1 MKNISLESI
10 RIHNFKGISDLMIEP
25 NGKSIDIFGD
35 NDAGKTT
42 IYDAFLWCLFNKDSK
57 ERTKIQWRPLDE
69 NSEPIRG
76 KQTSV
81 TVVLAINGQAKEFE
95 KVRGDKEVIKRNSE
109 HKSYEMFTKYLVD
122 GLETTTKK
130 AFDDEVEKVLDQDTF
145 KNLTSVTYFCEQLVA
160 DERRQKLFEYFGSKT
175 DEEIINETPSIHQL
189 KEIIGNDD
197 IKTARDRVLQ
207 DQKRINETL
216 KNIPVKI
223 EGIQAALP
231 DIENINKEQL
241 LTTRN
246 ELTLKKNDI
255 ENQLVTIR
263 NGGNISELIASLNT
277 KQEELTAAKLKH
289 DNAQNA
295 RINGIEQGKS
305 KLFADLNKAQKM
317 YADEESSLN
326 VTERLVSIKD
336 NELITL
342 NKKHEELYDKYDE
355 VEAEEFTG
363 GLVYTKL
370 SFNENLLICQHCNR
384 PYDVKDQDEMKR
396 HHEEEEQKRA
406 EEIESTN
413 KEIKAQFEA
422 DKQIKLSEI
431 REKGIQNNKDR
442 EALKKEIGEL
452 KEQLLIKTEA
462 YNIAKK
468 HLEDVKENL
477 ADVEQQISSLKL
489 DKIPFEATEKYST
502 ITKEI
507 KKLQEYI
514 TQSNEAILEQTSA
527 KTSEITEID
536 KEIAM
541 IDEKLAL
548 LKEYERQLLIIE
560 DFNEQERQLSHKKG
574 EVLQKLVLFEEFFV
588 TKQNM
593 LQEIINSH
601 FSVVKWKL
609 FDFFEDGGLNEA
621 VCEPMIDGVPFSS
634 LNNGSRMQAGLD
646 VSNTLMK
653 QEGYI
658 VPIFIDNAEGLT
670 NHNRDSVQVD
680 TQVIAM
686 YVNEDDKTLRIQDH
700 KTEGK

>member
-1 MKNISLESI
+1 MKNISLKSI

-81 TVVLAINGQAKEFE
+81 TVVLTINGQAKEFE

-109 HKSYEMFTKYLVD
+109 HKSYELFTKYLVD

-197 IKTARDRVLQ
+197 IKTARDRMLQ

-305 KLFADLNKAQKM
+305 KLFADLNKAQKT

-336 NELITL
+336 NELIAL

-370 SFNENLLICQHCNR
+370 SFNENLLVCQHCNR
-384 PYDVKDQDEMKR
+384 PYDIKDQDEMKR

-406 EEIESTN
+406 EEIELTN

-548 LKEYERQLLIIE
+548 LKEYERQLSIIE

-574 EVLQKLVLFEEFFV
+574 EVLQKLVLFEEFFI

-686 YVNEDDKTLRIQDH
+686 YVNEDDKTLRIKNH

>member
-1 MKNISLESI
+1 MKNISLKSI

-81 TVVLAINGQAKEFE
+81 TVVLTINGQAKEFE

-197 IKTARDRVLQ
+197 IKTARDRMLQ

-289 DNAQNA
+289 DNAHNA

-305 KLFADLNKAQKM
+305 KLFADLNKAQKT

-336 NELITL
+336 NELIAL

-370 SFNENLLICQHCNR
+370 SFNENLLVCQHCNR
-384 PYDVKDQDEMKR
+384 PYDIKDQDEMKR

-406 EEIESTN
+406 EEIELTN

-548 LKEYERQLLIIE
+548 LKEYERQLSIIE

-574 EVLQKLVLFEEFFV
+574 EVLQKLVLFEEFFI

-686 YVNEDDKTLRIQDH
+686 YVNEDDKTLRIKNH

>member
-1 MKNISLESI
+1 M
-10 RIHNFKGISDLMIEP
+10 
-25 NGKSIDIFGD
+25 
-35 NDAGKTT
+35 
-42 IYDAFLWCLFNKDSK
+42 FNKDSK

-81 TVVLAINGQAKEFE
+81 TVVLTINGQAKEFE

-197 IKTARDRVLQ
+197 IKTARDRMLQ

-305 KLFADLNKAQKM
+305 KLFADLNKAQKT

-336 NELITL
+336 NELIAL

-370 SFNENLLICQHCNR
+370 SFNENLLVCQHCNR
-384 PYDVKDQDEMKR
+384 PYDIKDQDEMKR

-406 EEIESTN
+406 EEIELTN

-548 LKEYERQLLIIE
+548 LKEYERQLSIIE

-574 EVLQKLVLFEEFFV
+574 EVLQKLVLFEEFFI

-686 YVNEDDKTLRIQDH
+686 YVNEDDKTLRIKNH

>member
-1 MKNISLESI
+1 MKNISLKSI

-81 TVVLAINGQAKEFE
+81 TVVLTINGQAKEFE

-175 DEEIINETPSIHQL
+175 DDEIINESPSIHQL

-197 IKTARDRVLQ
+197 IKTARERVLQ
-207 DQKRINETL
+207 EQKRINETL

-305 KLFADLNKAQKM
+305 KLFADLNKAQKT

-336 NELITL
+336 NELIAL

-370 SFNENLLICQHCNR
+370 SFNENLLVCQHCNR
-384 PYDVKDQDEMKR
+384 PYDIKDQDEMKR

-406 EEIESTN
+406 EEIELTN

-548 LKEYERQLLIIE
+548 LKEYERQLSIIE

-574 EVLQKLVLFEEFFV
+574 EVLQKLVLFEEFFI

-686 YVNEDDKTLRIQDH
+686 YVNEDDKTLRIKNH

>member
-25 NGKSIDIFGD
+25 NGKSIDVFGD

-81 TVVLAINGQAKEFE
+81 TVVLTINGQAKEFE

-175 DEEIINETPSIHQL
+175 DEEIINETPKINQL
-189 KEIIGNDD
+189 KEIIGNND
-197 IKTARDRVLQ
+197 IKTARERVLQ
-207 DQKRINETL
+207 EQKQINETL

-305 KLFADLNKAQKM
+305 KLFADLNKAQKT

-336 NELITL
+336 NELIAL

-370 SFNENLLICQHCNR
+370 SFNENLLICQHCKR

-574 EVLQKLVLFEEFFV
+574 EVLQKLVLFEEFFI

-686 YVNEDDKTLRIQDH
+686 YVNEDDKTLRIQNH

>member
-10 RIHNFKGISDLMIEP
+10 RIHSFKGISDLMIEP

-81 TVVLAINGQAKEFE
+81 TVVLTINGQAKEFE

-175 DEEIINETPSIHQL
+175 DEEIINESPSIHQL

-197 IKTARDRVLQ
+197 IKTARERVLQ
-207 DQKRINETL
+207 EQKRINETL

-305 KLFADLNKAQKM
+305 KLFADLNKAQKT

-336 NELITL
+336 NELIAL

-370 SFNENLLICQHCNR
+370 SFNENLLVCQHCNR

-406 EEIESTN
+406 EEIELTN

-548 LKEYERQLLIIE
+548 LKEYERQLSIIE

-574 EVLQKLVLFEEFFV
+574 EVLQKLVLFEEFFI

-686 YVNEDDKTLRIQDH
+686 YVNEDDKTLRIKNH

>member
-1 MKNISLESI
+1 MKNISLKSI

-81 TVVLAINGQAKEFE
+81 TVVLTINGQAKEFE

-175 DEEIINETPSIHQL
+175 DEEIINESPSIHQL

-197 IKTARDRVLQ
+197 IKTARERVLQ
-207 DQKRINETL
+207 EQKRINETL

-305 KLFADLNKAQKM
+305 KLFADLNKAQKT

-336 NELITL
+336 NELIAL

-370 SFNENLLICQHCNR
+370 SFNENLLVCQHCNR
-384 PYDVKDQDEMKR
+384 PYDIKDQDEMKR

-406 EEIESTN
+406 EEIELTN

-548 LKEYERQLLIIE
+548 LKEYERQLSIIE

-574 EVLQKLVLFEEFFV
+574 EVLQKLVLFEEFFI

-686 YVNEDDKTLRIQDH
+686 YVNEDDKTLRIKNH

>member
-1 MKNISLESI
+1 MKNISLKSI

-35 NDAGKTT
+35 NDTGKTT

-81 TVVLAINGQAKEFE
+81 TVVLTINGQAKEFE

-197 IKTARDRVLQ
+197 IKTARDRMLQ

-305 KLFADLNKAQKM
+305 KLFADLNKAQKT

-336 NELITL
+336 NELIAL

-370 SFNENLLICQHCNR
+370 SFNENLLVCQHCNR
-384 PYDVKDQDEMKR
+384 PYDIKDQDEMKR

-406 EEIESTN
+406 EEIELTN

-548 LKEYERQLLIIE
+548 LKEYERQLSIIE

-574 EVLQKLVLFEEFFV
+574 EVLQKLVLFEEFFI

-686 YVNEDDKTLRIQDH
+686 YVNEDDKTLRIKNH

>member
-1 MKNISLESI
+1 
-10 RIHNFKGISDLMIEP
+10 
-25 NGKSIDIFGD
+25 
-35 NDAGKTT
+35 
-42 IYDAFLWCLFNKDSK
+42 AFLWCLFNKDSK

-81 TVVLAINGQAKEFE
+81 TVVLTINGQAKEFE

-197 IKTARDRVLQ
+197 IKTARDRMLQ

-305 KLFADLNKAQKM
+305 KLFADLNKAQKT

-336 NELITL
+336 NELIAL

-370 SFNENLLICQHCNR
+370 SFNENLLVCQHCNR
-384 PYDVKDQDEMKR
+384 PYDIKDQDEMKR

-406 EEIESTN
+406 EEIELTN

-548 LKEYERQLLIIE
+548 LKEYERQLSIIE

-574 EVLQKLVLFEEFFV
+574 EVLQKLVLFEEFFI

-686 YVNEDDKTLRIQDH
+686 YVNEDDKTLRIKNH

>member
-1 MKNISLESI
+1 
-10 RIHNFKGISDLMIEP
+10 MIEP

-175 DEEIINETPSIHQL
+175 DEEIINETPKINQL
-189 KEIIGNDD
+189 KEIIGNND
-197 IKTARDRVLQ
+197 IKTARERVLQ
-207 DQKRINETL
+207 EQKRINETL

-305 KLFADLNKAQKM
+305 KLFADLNKAQKT

-336 NELITL
+336 NELIAL

-370 SFNENLLICQHCNR
+370 SFNENLLVCQHCNR

-396 HHEEEEQKRA
+396 HHEEEERKRA
-406 EEIESTN
+406 EEIELTN
-413 KEIKAQFEA
+413 KKIKAQFEA

-489 DKIPFEATEKYST
+489 DKIPFEATEKYSI

-548 LKEYERQLLIIE
+548 LKEHERQLSIIE

-574 EVLQKLVLFEEFFV
+574 EVLQKLVLFEEFFI

-686 YVNEDDKTLRIQDH
+686 YVNEDDKTLRIKNH

>member
-246 ELTLKKNDI
+246 ELTSKKNDI

-277 KQEELTAAKLKH
+277 KQEELTAAKLKY

-305 KLFADLNKAQKM
+305 KLFADFNKAQKT

-336 NELITL
+336 NELIAL

-370 SFNENLLICQHCNR
+370 SFNENLLVCQHCNR

-406 EEIESTN
+406 EEIELTN

-489 DKIPFEATEKYST
+489 EKIPFEATEKYST

-548 LKEYERQLLIIE
+548 LKEYERQLSIIE

-574 EVLQKLVLFEEFFV
+574 EVLQKLVLFEEFFI

-686 YVNEDDKTLRIQDH
+686 YVNEDDKTLRIKNH

>member
-1 MKNISLESI
+1 MKNISLKSI

-42 IYDAFLWCLFNKDSK
+42 IYEAFLWCLFNKDSK

-81 TVVLAINGQAKEFE
+81 TVVLTINGQAKEFE

-197 IKTARDRVLQ
+197 IKTARDRMLQ

-305 KLFADLNKAQKM
+305 KLFADLNKAQKT

-336 NELITL
+336 NELIAL

-370 SFNENLLICQHCNR
+370 SFNENLLVCQHCNR
-384 PYDVKDQDEMKR
+384 PYDIKDQDEMKR

-406 EEIESTN
+406 EEIELTN

-548 LKEYERQLLIIE
+548 LKEYERQLSIIE

-574 EVLQKLVLFEEFFV
+574 EVLQKLVLFEEFFI

-686 YVNEDDKTLRIQDH
+686 YVNEDDKTLRIKNH

>member
-1 MKNISLESI
+1 
-10 RIHNFKGISDLMIEP
+10 MIEP

-81 TVVLAINGQAKEFE
+81 TVVLTINGQAKEFE

-175 DEEIINETPSIHQL
+175 DEEIINESPSIHQL

-197 IKTARDRVLQ
+197 IKTARERVLQ
-207 DQKRINETL
+207 EQKRINETL

-246 ELTLKKNDI
+246 ELTSKKNDI

-305 KLFADLNKAQKM
+305 KLFADLNKAQKT

-336 NELITL
+336 NELIAL

-370 SFNENLLICQHCNR
+370 SFNENLLVCQHCNR

-406 EEIESTN
+406 EEIELTN

-548 LKEYERQLLIIE
+548 LKEYERQLSIIE

-574 EVLQKLVLFEEFFV
+574 EVLQKLVLFEEFFI

-686 YVNEDDKTLRIQDH
+686 YVNEDDKTLRIKNH

>member
-1 MKNISLESI
+1 
-10 RIHNFKGISDLMIEP
+10 MIEP

-305 KLFADLNKAQKM
+305 KLFADLNKAQKT

-336 NELITL
+336 NELIAL

-396 HHEEEEQKRA
+396 HHEEEERKRA
-406 EEIESTN
+406 EEIELTN

-442 EALKKEIGEL
+442 EALKKEINEL

-536 KEIAM
+536 KEIAK

-548 LKEYERQLLIIE
+548 LKEYERQLSIIE

-574 EVLQKLVLFEEFFV
+574 EVLQKLVLFEEFFI

-670 NHNRDSVQVD
+670 NHNRDFVQVD

-686 YVNEDDKTLRIQDH
+686 YVNEDDKTLRIKNH

>member
-1 MKNISLESI
+1 MKSISLESI

-305 KLFADLNKAQKM
+305 KLFADLNKAQKT

-336 NELITL
+336 NELIAL

-396 HHEEEEQKRA
+396 HHEEEERKRA
-406 EEIESTN
+406 EEIELTN

-442 EALKKEIGEL
+442 EALKKEINEL

-536 KEIAM
+536 KEIAK

-548 LKEYERQLLIIE
+548 LKEYERQLSIIE

-574 EVLQKLVLFEEFFV
+574 EVLQKLVLFEEFFI

-670 NHNRDSVQVD
+670 NHNRDFVQVD

-686 YVNEDDKTLRIQDH
+686 YVNEDDKTLRIKNH

>member
-1 MKNISLESI
+1 M
-10 RIHNFKGISDLMIEP
+10 
-25 NGKSIDIFGD
+25 
-35 NDAGKTT
+35 
-42 IYDAFLWCLFNKDSK
+42 
-57 ERTKIQWRPLDE
+57 
-69 NSEPIRG
+69 
-76 KQTSV
+76 
-81 TVVLAINGQAKEFE
+81 
-95 KVRGDKEVIKRNSE
+95 
-109 HKSYEMFTKYLVD
+109 
-122 GLETTTKK
+122 
-130 AFDDEVEKVLDQDTF
+130 
-145 KNLTSVTYFCEQLVA
+145 
-160 DERRQKLFEYFGSKT
+160 
-175 DEEIINETPSIHQL
+175 
-189 KEIIGNDD
+189 
-197 IKTARDRVLQ
+197 
-207 DQKRINETL
+207 
-216 KNIPVKI
+216 
-223 EGIQAALP
+223 
-231 DIENINKEQL
+231 
-241 LTTRN
+241 
-246 ELTLKKNDI
+246 
-255 ENQLVTIR
+255 
-263 NGGNISELIASLNT
+263 
-277 KQEELTAAKLKH
+277 
-289 DNAQNA
+289 
-295 RINGIEQGKS
+295 
-305 KLFADLNKAQKM
+305 
-317 YADEESSLN
+317 
-326 VTERLVSIKD
+326 
-336 NELITL
+336 
-342 NKKHEELYDKYDE
+342 
-355 VEAEEFTG
+355 
-363 GLVYTKL
+363 
-370 SFNENLLICQHCNR
+370 
-384 PYDVKDQDEMKR
+384 
-396 HHEEEEQKRA
+396 
-406 EEIESTN
+406 
-413 KEIKAQFEA
+413 
-422 DKQIKLSEI
+422 
-431 REKGIQNNKDR
+431 
-442 EALKKEIGEL
+442 
-452 KEQLLIKTEA
+452 IKTEA

-536 KEIAM
+536 KEIAK

-548 LKEYERQLLIIE
+548 LKEYERQLSIIE

-574 EVLQKLVLFEEFFV
+574 EVLQKLVLFEEFFI

-686 YVNEDDKTLRIQDH
+686 YVNEDDKTLRIKNH

>member
-1 MKNISLESI
+1 MKNISLKSI

-81 TVVLAINGQAKEFE
+81 TVVLTINGQAKEFE

-197 IKTARDRVLQ
+197 IKTARDRMLQ

-305 KLFADLNKAQKM
+305 KLFADLNKAQKT

-336 NELITL
+336 NELIAL

-370 SFNENLLICQHCNR
+370 SFNENLLVCQHCNR
-384 PYDVKDQDEMKR
+384 PYDIKDHDEMKR

-406 EEIESTN
+406 EEIELTN

-548 LKEYERQLLIIE
+548 LKEYERQLSIIE

-574 EVLQKLVLFEEFFV
+574 EVLQKLVLFEEFFI

-686 YVNEDDKTLRIQDH
+686 YVNEDDKTLRIKNH

>member
-1 MKNISLESI
+1 
-10 RIHNFKGISDLMIEP
+10 MIEP

-81 TVVLAINGQAKEFE
+81 TVVLTINGQAKEFE

-305 KLFADLNKAQKM
+305 KLFADLNKAQKT

-336 NELITL
+336 NELIAL

-384 PYDVKDQDEMKR
+384 PYDVKDQDDMKR
-396 HHEEEEQKRA
+396 HHEEEERKRA
-406 EEIESTN
+406 EEIELTN

-442 EALKKEIGEL
+442 EALKKEINEL

-536 KEIAM
+536 KEIAK

-548 LKEYERQLLIIE
+548 LKEYERQLSIIE

-574 EVLQKLVLFEEFFV
+574 EVLQKLVLFEEFFI

-686 YVNEDDKTLRIQDH
+686 YVNEDDKTLRIKNH

>member
-1 MKNISLESI
+1 M
-10 RIHNFKGISDLMIEP
+10 
-25 NGKSIDIFGD
+25 
-35 NDAGKTT
+35 
-42 IYDAFLWCLFNKDSK
+42 FNKDSK

-81 TVVLAINGQAKEFE
+81 TVVLTINGQAKEFE

-175 DEEIINETPSIHQL
+175 DEEIINESPSIHQL

-197 IKTARDRVLQ
+197 IKTARERVLQ
-207 DQKRINETL
+207 EQKRINETL

-246 ELTLKKNDI
+246 ELTSKKNDI

-305 KLFADLNKAQKM
+305 KLFADLNKAQKT

-336 NELITL
+336 NELIAL

-370 SFNENLLICQHCNR
+370 SFNENLLVCQHCNR

-406 EEIESTN
+406 EEIELTN

-548 LKEYERQLLIIE
+548 LKEYERQLSIIE

-574 EVLQKLVLFEEFFV
+574 EVLQKLVLFEEFFI

-593 LQEIINSH
+593 LQEIINSY

-686 YVNEDDKTLRIQDH
+686 YVNEDDKTLRIKNH

>member
-1 MKNISLESI
+1 MKNISLKSI

-42 IYDAFLWCLFNKDSK
+42 IYDAFLWCLFNKDSI

-81 TVVLAINGQAKEFE
+81 TVVLTINGQAKEFE

-197 IKTARDRVLQ
+197 IKTARDRMLQ

-305 KLFADLNKAQKM
+305 KLFADLNKAQKT

-336 NELITL
+336 NELIAL

-370 SFNENLLICQHCNR
+370 SFNENLLVCQHCNR
-384 PYDVKDQDEMKR
+384 PYDIKDQDEMKR

-406 EEIESTN
+406 EEIELTN

-548 LKEYERQLLIIE
+548 LKEYERQLSIIE

-574 EVLQKLVLFEEFFV
+574 EVLQKLVLFEEFFI

-686 YVNEDDKTLRIQDH
+686 YVNEDDKTLRIKNH

>member
-1 MKNISLESI
+1 
-10 RIHNFKGISDLMIEP
+10 MIEP

-305 KLFADLNKAQKM
+305 KLFADLNKAQKT

-336 NELITL
+336 NELIAL

-370 SFNENLLICQHCNR
+370 SFNENLLVCQHCNR

-396 HHEEEEQKRA
+396 HHEEEERKRA
-406 EEIESTN
+406 EEIELTN
-413 KEIKAQFEA
+413 KKIKAQFEA

-442 EALKKEIGEL
+442 EVLKKEIGEL

-489 DKIPFEATEKYST
+489 DKIPFEATEKYSI

-548 LKEYERQLLIIE
+548 LKEYERQLSIIE

-574 EVLQKLVLFEEFFV
+574 EVLQKLVLFEEFFI

-686 YVNEDDKTLRIQDH
+686 YVNEDDKTLRIKNH

>member
-1 MKNISLESI
+1 MKNISLKSI

-81 TVVLAINGQAKEFE
+81 TVVLTINGQAKEFE

-197 IKTARDRVLQ
+197 IKTARDRMLQ

-305 KLFADLNKAQKM
+305 KLFADLNKAQKT

-336 NELITL
+336 NELIAL

-370 SFNENLLICQHCNR
+370 SFNENLLVCQHCNR
-384 PYDVKDQDEMKR
+384 PYDIKDQDEMKR

-406 EEIESTN
+406 EEIELTN
-413 KEIKAQFEA
+413 KGIKAQFEA

-548 LKEYERQLLIIE
+548 LKEYERQLSIIE

-574 EVLQKLVLFEEFFV
+574 EVLQKLVLFEEFFI

-686 YVNEDDKTLRIQDH
+686 YVNEDDKTLRIKNH